1 MHASARAVCKLRRL
15 KRGVHAGARAAQIC
29 EDAGN
34 MTTVRSI
41 EPPYAYNTRER
52 RRAAKARAATFATL
66 IEESDLQAVPSCAWP
81 GGWQSRIK
89 QDEHKARASRLMR
102 NLILA

>member
-1 MHASARAVCKLRRL
+1 MPWEAMHVPTGRIDVRFLRL
-15 KRGVHAGARAAQIC
+15 QIC

-34 MTTVRSI
+34 TTTVRSI

-52 RRAAKARAATFATL
+52 RRAAKQRASTFASL

-89 QDEHKARASRLMR
+89 QDQHKVRACMR
-102 NLILA
+102 GS